1 VATVIASDPDAGEL
15 FTFALLQDAGG
26 RFAIDPSSAR
36 IVVAPGALLDFE
48 TQTGFDLQLRVTDA
62 GGLSYV
68 QSLRIDLRDLPEGP
82 VTPPAPVPAPQPV
95 VLAAAAAPAALP
107 PTPPIAPPAPP
118 VAPPAAPKDSA
129 GAPGAGKTTLGSAL
143 GAPAADDDSPRG
155 GLSTNPN
162 SQTIRLRVRDEGTG
176 PVASI
181 SFDNLTFDTTLP
193 LVSIW
198 DEASKGAAGAG
209 QRDALLAYG
218 SAEVGAATA
227 QASAEASPAPSTL
240 SDIVQDPVRIA
251 SVVFTAGL
259 IWWLTRSGG
268 LLTTML
274 LGVPAWR
281 HVDLLPVPAS
291 PPEDE
296 EDDEDS
302 RPRGGSDAP
311 SNAAGDSALAQS
323 FERKAAAISPAPP
336 PRRKA

>member
-1 VATVIASDPDAGEL
+1 M
-15 FTFALLQDAGG
+15 
-26 RFAIDPSSAR
+26 
-36 IVVAPGALLDFE
+36 
-48 TQTGFDLQLRVTDA
+48 
-62 GGLSYV
+62 
-68 QSLRIDLRDLPEGP
+68 
-82 VTPPAPVPAPQPV
+82 
-95 VLAAAAAPAALP
+95 
-107 PTPPIAPPAPP
+107 
-118 VAPPAAPKDSA
+118 
-129 GAPGAGKTTLGSAL
+129 
-143 GAPAADDDSPRG
+143 PAADDDSPRAG
-155 GLSTNPN
+155 FATNAG
-162 SQTIRLRVRDEGTG
+162 SQTIHLRVRDDGTG

-181 SFDNLTFDTTLP
+181 SFDNITFDTALP

-198 DEASKGAAGAG
+198 DEASKDSVGAEP
-209 QRDALLAYG
+209 RDTPLPYR
-218 SAEVGAATA
+218 SAAVGAATA

-251 SVVFTAGL
+251 SVVFVAGL

-281 HVDLLPVPAS
+281 HVDLPSALAS

-302 RPRGGSDAP
+302 RQRAGSDAP